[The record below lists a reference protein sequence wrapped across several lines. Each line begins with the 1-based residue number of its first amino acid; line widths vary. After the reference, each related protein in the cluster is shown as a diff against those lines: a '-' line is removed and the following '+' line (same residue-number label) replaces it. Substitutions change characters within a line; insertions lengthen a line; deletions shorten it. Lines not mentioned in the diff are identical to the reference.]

1 MLSMDYFQVHSLAT
15 MISLKMEIPDR
26 AWEKDPDGIAL
37 ANFINSNLP
46 NNIKVFSILPAQR

>member
-1 MLSMDYFQVHSLAT
+1 
-15 MISLKMEIPDR
+15 MISLKMEIPER

-46 NNIKVFSILPAQR
+46 NNIKVFSILPAQRYQVSYRA